1 MSIGEHCTRDVV
13 IVVGE
18 ESLRTAAQL
27 MRQHHVGALV
37 VIDERDGERFPVGV
51 VTDRDLVVEVIAAE
65 VDADTV
71 AVRDL
76 VTGPPTLAYDTDS
89 LADVLQVMRQRAVR
103 RLPVVNDAGML
114 VGIITVDDAIGI
126 AAEMLADLSAVV
138 DRQRIR
144 EAHQRP

>member
-1 MSIGEHCTRDVV
+1 MSVGEYCTRDVV
-13 IVVGE
+13 IVVGD

-89 LADVLQVMRQRAVR
+89 LANVLQVMRQRAVR